1 MFLAVVLGALVQ
13 GSVGFGFALILVPI
27 LALVDPGSLPAT
39 VLLLALPLTS
49 IMALREW
56 RSMDLSG
63 FFWITGGRL
72 LGTVGGLGLLVV
84 VSSRYL
90 SILTGGLI
98 LAAIVMSLLG
108 PDFGVKNSTRLVGGI
123 ASGVMGTAAGVG
135 GPPLAFVYQ
144 KRPGPELR
152 STIAL
157 SFAIGTVMSLLGL
170 LLVGKLEEHQLR
182 LALLLLPAMLIGLWG
197 SRRISKFLDKR
208 WLRPSILAF
217 AAVSGMTVV
226 FLGLGR

>member
-1 MFLAVVLGALVQ
+1 MFLAVILGALVQ
-13 GSVGFGFALILVPI
+13 GSVGFGFALIVVPI
-27 LALVDPGSLPAT
+27 LAMVDPESLPAT
-39 VLLLALPLTS
+39 VLLLALPLSS
-49 IMALREW
+49 IMALQER
-56 RSMDLSG
+56 RSIDSPG
-63 FFWITGGRL
+63 VFWITSGRL
-72 LGTVGGLGLLVV
+72 LGAVGGVGLLATIPTG
-84 VSSRYL
+84 YL
-90 SILTGGLI
+90 SVLTGGLI
-98 LAAIVMSLLG
+98 LVAVAMSILS
-108 PDFGVKNSTRLVGGI
+108 PDFEIKNSTRLVGGI

-144 KRPGPELR
+144 KRTGPELR

-157 SFAIGTVMSLLGL
+157 SFAIGTVMSLLGIV
-170 LLVGKLEEHQLR
+170 LVGKLEEHQLR
-182 LALLLLPAMLIGLWG
+182 LALLLLPAMLLGLWG